1 MGLVATKAVN
11 KLTRM
16 LRRKGGEGR
25 GASSEGGG
33 RGILDGC
40 TGGKRPAKV
49 EKIRA
54 MNEK

>member
-1 MGLVATKAVN
+1 MRLVATKAVC

-16 LRRKGGEGR
+16 LRRKGGRE

-33 RGILDGC
+33 RGIPDGC
-40 TGGKRPAKV
+40 TGGKSPAKV

-54 MNEK
+54 MNEI

>member
-1 MGLVATKAVN
+1 MGLVATKAVG
-11 KLTRM
+11 KRRRM
-16 LRRKGGEGR
+16 QGRKGGGE